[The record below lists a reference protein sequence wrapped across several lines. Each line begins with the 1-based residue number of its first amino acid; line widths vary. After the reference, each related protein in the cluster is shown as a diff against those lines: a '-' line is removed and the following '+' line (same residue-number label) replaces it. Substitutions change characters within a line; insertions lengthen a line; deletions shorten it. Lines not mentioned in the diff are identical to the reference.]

1 METIPLQPLPRSN
14 EPLSRQVADVL
25 AERIISGGF
34 PENTSLPPERE
45 LCESLGVSR
54 TVVREAA
61 KLLESRGL
69 VNVER
74 GRGTIVRE
82 ARQGPVVDSLRLL
95 LRRQEYLFGHL
106 LEVRQTLEAEIACL
120 AAKRRT
126 AANLRAIRRVLE
138 VTREKPGEPEG
149 YMDADVE
156 FHAEIARAAQNP
168 VFLILLEPLSELLRG
183 SRVATFSGPEI
194 VQLRA
199 AQHEEIYDCIRRN
212 DGEGARNAMRRHLG
226 DAQNDLEGHGQ
237 AEVCGKGHPVSAP
250 LTVTSR

>member
-1 METIPLQPLPRSN
+1 METTLLRPLPRSN

-25 AERIISGGF
+25 AEKIISGGF
-34 PENTSLPPERE
+34 PENSSLPPERE

-82 ARQGPVVDSLRLL
+82 ARQEPVVDSLRLL
-95 LRRQEYLFGHL
+95 LRRQEHLFADL

-126 AANLRAIRRVLE
+126 PANLDALRRALDIMLE
-138 VTREKPGEPEG
+138 NPGEPEG
-149 YMDADVE
+149 YVDADVE

-168 VFLILLEPLSELLRG
+168 VFLILLEPLSELLRE
-183 SRVATFSGPEI
+183 SRVATFSGPGT
-194 VQLRA
+194 VKVRA
-199 AQHEEIYDCIRRN
+199 AQHEAIYDCIHRN
-212 DGEGARNAMRRHLG
+212 DGEGARNAMRRHLT
-226 DAQNDLEGHGQ
+226 DTQIDLVRHGQ
-237 AEVCGKGHPVSAP
+237 AELCEKDHMLSVS
-250 LTVTSR
+250 